1 METLQA
7 ASHTKGAVSSQ
18 FTWDLELMR
27 RWQKC
32 FIFSLLLALSQKEEA
47 IGPCFLQHSEE
58 ESKVVGLVVRDF
70 GCLRYFSS
78 ASLKMREMEMILLFQ
93 LSWQRPFLNRHT
105 HRS

>member
-32 FIFSLLLALSQKEEA
+32 FIFSLLIALSQKEEA
-47 IGPCFLQHSEE
+47 IHTGKQTPPCPGRKLLSPPFRGGWPPSERSGGNPVSEGLQQEIP
-58 ESKVVGLVVRDF
+58 G
-70 GCLRYFSS
+70 
-78 ASLKMREMEMILLFQ
+78 RERCWKDQQE
-93 LSWQRPFLNRHT
+93 T
-105 HRS
+105 